1 MTHPIVLAAK
11 AAYGELTNAE
21 AKSFFKSTA
30 LEHSMLTMFYFLEA
44 VYWTVE
50 AGRITRRFLDSFST
64 PAPEAVTIAG
74 LLCPAQ
80 DEPPI
85 TTEAVVTNQQKLEQ
99 QIINTIKGIYDNV
112 ESNQSGNELHQEGG
126 QDSLGLHQGSVHDI
140 APVVPRDIPAT
151 PQTKPPRTRK
161 PRAASGDTGKA
172 KAKTTSS
179 RVPRKSG
186 AVSQK

>member
-1 MTHPIVLAAK
+1 MGYNPWINAAK
-11 AAYGELTNAE
+11 AVHAE
-21 AKSFFKSTA
+21 IVSDEAIAFYKATA
-30 LEHSMLTMFYFLEA
+30 LSHTLMVAFYALEA

-64 PAPEAVTIAG
+64 PAHEAVTIAG

-99 QIINTIKGIYDNV
+99 HITQTLRGIYDNV
-112 ESNQSGNELHQEGG
+112 ESNQESDEVGSQSSGQTTLGVGQEPIPDQTDTHQK
-126 QDSLGLHQGSVHDI
+126 
-140 APVVPRDIPAT
+140 T
-151 PQTKPPRTRK
+151 TKAVSTRPRK

-172 KAKTTSS
+172 KNPAPKS
-179 RVPRKSG
+179 RVPRSRG